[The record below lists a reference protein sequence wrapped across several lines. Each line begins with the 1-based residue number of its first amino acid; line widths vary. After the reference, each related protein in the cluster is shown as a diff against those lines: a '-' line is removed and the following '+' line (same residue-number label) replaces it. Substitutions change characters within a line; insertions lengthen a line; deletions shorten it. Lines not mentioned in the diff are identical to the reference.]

1 MTLKITTKPEEP
13 MVAFLIEEPTPLP
26 NLFLLDDGMQCEVIV
41 VISLRSVVYL
51 SEFDL
56 HLQKRSPICTF

>member
-1 MTLKITTKPEEP
+1 